1 MTAECF
7 TPVKLPPAALLPAA
21 LMALPP
27 VSDLVL
33 QTLQLTCPSPRL
45 QTCVCT
51 HPFMLLLLPQ
61 DLVPLKQGI

>member
-1 MTAECF
+1 MAEGF
-7 TPVKLPPAALLPAA
+7 ILVKPPPAPLWPAALTA
-21 LMALPP
+21 LTP

-51 HPFMLLLLPQ
+51 QTFMLLLLPQ